1 MTQNQ
6 AVIEAIEN
14 LGGSASLGDIYKIAI
29 NNPDCKWGTKTPQAS
44 IRRIVRHTDG
54 IYVIRKGLYA
64 LESYRKQL
72 EGNGIVEVTNS
83 NKDSAEVQ
91 QFTHYYYQGLLLKIG
106 KMKELGTFVPQQD
119 KNRMFLNETT
129 LGELRTLQEIP
140 QFTYENIVNRSSTID
155 VIWFNERDL
164 PHSFFEVEHST
175 DIQNSLLKFCD
186 LQEFYVR
193 MVIVADKYRKEE
205 FERKLKETAFTDLR
219 KNKRVDFLSYDEL
232 SNQYESAVF
241 NSQSG
246 FVL

>member
-64 LESYRKQL
+64 LESHRRQL
-72 EGNGIVEVTNS
+72 ENNGIVQVTDS
-83 NKDSAEVQ
+83 NKDSEEVKK
-91 QFTHYYYQGLLLKIG
+91 FTHYYYQGLLLKVG
-106 KMKELGTFVPQQD
+106 QMKSFETFVPQQD
-119 KNRMFLNETT
+119 KNKKFLNETT
-129 LGELRTLQEIP
+129 LGELRTLQEMP
-140 QFTYENIVNRSSTID
+140 RFTYEDIVQRSSTID
-155 VIWFNERDL
+155 VIWFNQRNL

-186 LQEFYVR
+186 LQEFNAR
-193 MVIVADKYRKEE
+193 MVIVADEYRKDE
-205 FERKLKETAFTDLR
+205 FTRKLNETAFADLR
-219 KNKRVDFLSYDEL
+219 KDNRVDFLSYDDL
-232 SNQYESAVF
+232 NTQYEQIIF
-241 NSQSG
+241 NSQRG